1 MKFPKTTLLLILL
14 LLFFCVVLGY
24 NYVWRPFAGSM
35 VATENQEDQATT
47 AGELT
52 AVQPSRRWQLTNLTP
67 EQKVGQLLMVPF
79 DVNLSTASDEA
90 KLQQWLTLEPGGV
103 VLFGKSISAIEA
115 KRFSTLLTQSS
126 APDSISTI
134 LAVDHEG
141 GDVQRLAGNG
151 FSILLSARELCKQT
165 EEIRV
170 AELNQS
176 AQELSLAGIHMIF
189 GPVIDVSS
197 SSGVLK
203 SRVCS
208 GDPALVGQYGK
219 EFVAAFSNQ
228 GILPVVKHFPGI
240 GSITR
245 DLHTSFDQ
253 QLVVAKDV
261 LPFKSILDAFPTIGV
276 MVSHMG
282 IVNQIPDLP
291 CSLSADCIDQLKSTN
306 PQALVISD
314 SLTMKAASFDGETN
328 TYTRTL
334 ESAALSAMYAGNQVL
349 VFGPETTPAELQK
362 VKSALVAQ
370 YAVDPS
376 FAKQV
381 DSAVERILDAKEFQ
395 IFK

>member
-35 VATENQEDQATT
+35 VATESQEDQATT

-79 DVNLSTASDEA
+79 ELNQSNASDEA
-90 KLQQWLTLEPGGV
+90 KLQQWLTLEPGGL

-115 KRFSTLLTQSS
+115 KRFSTMLNQSS

-151 FSILLSARELCKQT
+151 FSILPSARELCKQT

-170 AELNQS
+170 AELDQS

-189 GPVIDVSS
+189 GPVLDVSS
-197 SSGVLK
+197 RSGVLK

-208 GDPALVGQYGK
+208 GDPTLVGQYGK
-219 EFVAAFSNQ
+219 EFVTAFSNH
-228 GILPVVKHFPGI
+228 GIVSVLKHYPGI

-253 QLVVAKDV
+253 QMVLAKDV

-282 IVNQIPDLP
+282 VVNQIPDLP
-291 CSLSADCIDQLKSTN
+291 CSLSADCIEQLTITN

-314 SLTMKAASFDGETN
+314 SLTMKAATYDGETN

-334 ESAALSAMYAGNQVL
+334 ESEALSAVYAGNQIL
-349 VFGPETTPAELQK
+349 LFGPETTPAELQK

>member
-1 MKFPKTTLLLILL
+1 MKFPTTTLLLILL
-14 LLFFCVVLGY
+14 LAFFCVALGY
-24 NYVWRPFAGSM
+24 NYVWRPFAGTM
-35 VATENQEDQATT
+35 VATENQQNQATD
-47 AGELT
+47 AGELI
-52 AVQPSRRWQLTNLTP
+52 AVEPSRRWQLTNLTP
-67 EQKVGQLLMVPF
+67 EQKVGQLLMVPYEL
-79 DVNLSTASDEA
+79 NLSNASDEA

-115 KRFSTLLTQSS
+115 KRFSTMLNQLS
-126 APDSISTI
+126 APDSVSTI

-141 GDVQRLAGNG
+141 GEVQRLAGNG
-151 FSILLSARELCKQT
+151 FSILPSARELCAQP
-165 EEIRV
+165 EETRV
-170 AELNQS
+170 AELSQS

-189 GPVIDVSS
+189 GPAIDVSS
-197 SSGVLK
+197 GSGVLK

-208 GDPALVGQYGK
+208 GDPTLVSQYGK
-219 EFVAAFSNQ
+219 EFVTAFSNQ

-261 LPFKSILDAFPTIGV
+261 LPFKSILDVFPTIGI

-282 IVNQIPDLP
+282 VINQIPDLP

-306 PQALVISD
+306 PQTLVVSD
-314 SLTMKAASFDGETN
+314 SLTMKAAAYDGETN

-334 ESAALSAMYAGNQVL
+334 ESAALSAMYAGNQLL
-349 VFGPETTPAELQK
+349 VFGPDTTPDELAQ
-362 VKSALVAQ
+362 VKAAFVTR

-381 DSAVERILDAKEFQ
+381 DTAVERILDAKEFQ